1 MVHLLPE
8 AHQSHREAFKRPT
21 ELSTLPRRGE
31 LPDGLPA
38 FAGPSTSLMYYS
50 YHRGDD
56 GDMPEIGSIR
66 KLLFWRTKSPFTDRW
81 DVEITYEDKRKERRL
96 SVTSAGAAALVK
108 AAIERTESEG
118 KKVKP

>member
-1 MVHLLPE
+1 MPRGEDL
-8 AHQSHREAFKRPT
+8 
-21 ELSTLPRRGE
+21 RRGV
-31 LPDGLPA
+31 GR
-38 FAGPSTSLMYYS
+38 FARPSATLMYYP

-56 GDMPEIGSIR
+56 GDMPEVGSIR

-96 SVTSAGAAALVK
+96 SVTSASAAALVK

>member
-1 MVHLLPE
+1 
-8 AHQSHREAFKRPT
+8 
-21 ELSTLPRRGE
+21 
-31 LPDGLPA
+31 
-38 FAGPSTSLMYYS
+38 MYYP

-56 GDMPEIGSIR
+56 GDMPEIGPIR

-96 SVTSAGAAALVK
+96 SVTSASAAALVK